1 MDIQWPSYDDD
12 DGPEFDDDD
21 PGDMY
26 QFTASQLDGCQTGS
40 NNLVI
45 KCGIVAQD
53 ETDPRR
59 TRFLEQA
66 LQDGQPSSSS
76 SSSKEF
82 PTGLFRSG
90 F

>member
-21 PGDMY
+21 PGDFY
-26 QFTASQLDGCQTGS
+26 QFTPNVLDGLHSGS
-40 NNLVI
+40 DNLVI

-59 TRFLEQA
+59 VRFLEQA
-66 LQDGQPSSSS
+66 FQDGQPSSSS
-76 SSSKEF
+76 SSSKAF